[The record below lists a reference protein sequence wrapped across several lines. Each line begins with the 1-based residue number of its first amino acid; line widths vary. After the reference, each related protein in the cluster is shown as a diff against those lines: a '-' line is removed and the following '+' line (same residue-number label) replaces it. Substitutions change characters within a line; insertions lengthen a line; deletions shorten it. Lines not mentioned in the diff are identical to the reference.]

1 VLRGRRGETIFK
13 KFINFYG
20 HNFVVPNTDV
30 RINKKNLIM
39 VKNIIT
45 ERATF
50 FFDCITNKNHKYSY
64 EMFRKGPVHN
74 LVTIIFVQK
83 KGCTFFIRVNQRD
96 PKWLDVLA
104 AVDVVV
110 VAPVE
115 EGRQICCCCC
125 CTNSLVRIEQVA

>member
-1 VLRGRRGETIFK
+1 MSELT
-13 KFINFYG
+13 
-20 HNFVVPNTDV
+20 
-30 RINKKNLIM
+30 KKNLIM

-83 KGCTFFIRVNQRD
+83 KGCTTGLGVDGCGLNLD
-96 PKWLDVLA
+96 PIGGPFGGFTLKFLKTQLKDMTSYLF
-104 AVDVVV
+104 
-110 VAPVE
+110 
-115 EGRQICCCCC
+115 
-125 CTNSLVRIEQVA
+125 LYF

>member
-1 VLRGRRGETIFK
+1 MSELT
-13 KFINFYG
+13 
-20 HNFVVPNTDV
+20 
-30 RINKKNLIM
+30 KKNLIM

-96 PKWLDVLA
+96 PKWFDVLA

-115 EGRQICCCCC
+115 EGRQIYCCCC